1 MKSAESE
8 EGSLEKID
16 LYNFELP
23 EFENSRYVLT
33 SPRSL
38 EACSRLNVK
47 PVELLYKPLSEF
59 QEELLPQDVPLRTI
73 YNIFDEQEQIRQRK
87 LQLCQE
93 ERSRVTKEDIRDKS
107 SFSSKMGTKIIE
119 KKDLSKGSLQRQR
132 TAWATR
138 VMQKPLLKDEN
149 SHSTQNYNESDKL
162 RHELLS
168 RKENKLK
175 HPARKTRSAKSTPR
189 TAHPDVCV
197 RSKSV
202 SDIYSSLPAKDRK
215 ILELMQSK
223 WESERQRLETSER
236 TRLLWEDEKK
246 RQEVLRAVME
256 NKRRSLLAKENKVRD
271 DKKFEEKQ
279 QQKKIEQKAL
289 SNKEDEIVVRARR
302 SDEELYRH
310 LKMQEL
316 KLAGKRNKDEL
327 KKRIQERN
335 LEQQNKDKEDIFKRA
350 AELSKTSLSQAE
362 QRRELAL
369 VQQSFRKSMTNHEE
383 RQAFEKRC
391 KEMNKDLRR
400 SKQGVLCLNDLRHSQ
415 AEENLVQ
422 LLETR
427 NRQLLS
433 SHLEKEKKL
442 DRARQTQQQLEEEM
456 ESWRRSL
463 LQHKKQ
469 VEEQAAKAARINQN
483 NRSQRARMDRLTHEE
498 EHKKNLQKLLRD
510 HERWRRNLEELLD
523 EKDKRMDEIQLQ
535 KEKSIMETRA
545 MAQITHALR
554 DKLRKKYESDTFDR
568 KVLDAQLFAKL
579 ESRPPF
585 SSLSAS
591 ASSR

>member
-327 KKRIQERN
+327 KKRIQ
-335 LEQQNKDKEDIFKRA
+335 
-350 AELSKTSLSQAE
+350 
-362 QRRELAL
+362 
-369 VQQSFRKSMTNHEE
+369 RKSMTNHEE